1 MVLFKR
7 KPITM
12 VPPQTSI
19 PDNQE
24 VFVMKGT
31 DEVFT
36 EYEKYLKRLD
46 YLMQKKFVDAVNG
59 KSGLTFFDALESET
73 KSSSAIENVFPDV
86 LKDPILRKVQFSQI
100 SRIDDLVSSVFDE
113 FKKDF
118 FPGEDVLVIFDDG
131 EQMEGVIREKAK
143 FPMIRGPDGTIQRA
157 AFSRYFVRCHNQPG
171 EEALVDDK
179 HIRRDKKVFTKQNL
193 RSFLKHSLQR
203 EAWIG
208 APWLVKEH
216 LAIQYRLPMEIP
228 GHLLQD
234 AKLLAN
240 KVYTMPAP
248 THYRLA
254 SLLNVTNAPQQQ
266 MLQMKP
272 PKGRRSNKSEDIMR
286 QQQELARMQQLQ
298 QQVSHCKLAARA
310 QTLMS
315 SQHPGAQP
323 QQLQQMQNYQQ
334 PLATRMEP
342 KPLPPPVIKYP
353 IEDLDLPPKRDG
365 HARPQLNFFTE
376 EMRQYILSNRRIFLA
391 GLSMESMGLLLE
403 VWNTL
408 NVQCEVYV
416 LDSFTFDDFVDA
428 IQYKDVDSTCELLEE
443 MHCAVLKQLV
453 DKNGKILAKHGLK
466 EVVAEVPDDASELH
480 DESELS
486 TPQPD
491 VPARSTRSR
500 LSHVDL
506 AYDNPRTPTLDKSH
520 RAAEMLGDRSW
531 KTRLVA
537 REFEDGGWQVILIG
551 LLNQLSANPKYK
563 ARCDRILS
571 ELAPMAIDPSKE
583 TARLQYAELDANLRV
598 SALQIITILSV
609 STPAIKEFL
618 DQCSD
623 DMTDVRKRKIEHQRE
638 KKACM
643 ELLQQKDRDRK
654 ILYVDN
660 MPVSPTLGSAEP
672 VSVNGE
678 GDDTLETNGAGSSDP
693 DDEAPSTGRS
703 LRRGNDR
710 KRKRDE
716 DAARREKERAEKAEA
731 AKTQNKQSKEW
742 KKLLHDIEELKK
754 QVLDHES
761 KIQECDADLREAN
774 VQRTKVLG
782 KDRYCNRYYWF
793 ERNGQPFGG
802 LPRSST
808 ASYGYANARIWVQG
822 PDEMES
828 EGFIDRTPEEQKEYR
843 ARFNMTVP
851 ERRKAEEGETR
862 LQDAHEWGFYDDPE
876 RLDNLIG
883 WLDDHGEREKK
894 LRKELCEWRDTIVQ
908 YMDAYKKFLADEEVK
923 KVEAEQES
931 DARVSTR
938 HKLHE
943 EQTATKDRCTK
954 WTNTMAFDEIGHIHS
969 RPEKKPAPKKQ
980 AKQAK
985 GVAMVSRSTG
995 KPVTRQGG
1003 SYSFK

>member
-1 MVLFKR
+1 MVLYKR

-12 VPPQTSI
+12 TLPPAVVS
-19 PDNQE
+19 DSAE

-36 EYEKYLKRLD
+36 EYEKYLKRYD

-59 KSGLTFFDALESET
+59 KSGLTFFEALGSES
-73 KSSSAIENVFPDV
+73 KSSSAIESVFPDV

-131 EQMEGVIREKAK
+131 EQMGGVIREKAK

-193 RSFLKHSLQR
+193 RAFLKNSLQR

-240 KVYTMPAP
+240 KVYTEP
-248 THYRLA
+248 TRTQGVMA
-254 SLLNVTNAPQQQ
+254 SVRSMTNLPQQQ
-266 MLQMKP
+266 TLQMKP
-272 PKGRRSNKSEDIMR
+272 PKGRRSNKSDEILR
-286 QQQELARMQQLQ
+286 QQQELAHMQQLQ
-298 QQVSHCKLAARA
+298 HQVSWSKRK
-310 QTLMS
+310 S
-315 SQHPGAQP
+315 SVRPLTVTQHPGVP
-323 QQLQQMQNYQQ
+323 HHQLQQLHNYPQ
-334 PLATRMEP
+334 PLAMQP
-342 KPLPPPVIKYP
+342 KPPPPPVIKYP
-353 IEDLDLPPKRDG
+353 IEDLELPIKRNGNTRPK
-365 HARPQLNFFTE
+365 LKFFTP
-376 EMRQYILSNRRIFLA
+376 EMEQYIDSNRRIFLD

-428 IQYKDVDSTCELLEE
+428 IQYSWPDEPAELLEE
-443 MHCAVLKQLV
+443 VHCAVLKQLV
-453 DKNGKILAKHGLK
+453 DNHGKTMIKFVDAIADVD
-466 EVVAEVPDDASELH
+466 EASEVH

-500 LSHVDL
+500 LSHVDP
-506 AYDNPRTPTLDKSH
+506 AVQNPRTPTLDKPN
-520 RAAEMLGDRSW
+520 RAAEMVGDRNW
-531 KTRLVA
+531 KTRLGA
-537 REFEDGGWQVILIG
+537 REFENGGWQLIMVG
-551 LLNQLSANPKYK
+551 LLHQLSANPTYK
-563 ARCDRILS
+563 ARCDRILT
-571 ELAPMAIDPSKE
+571 ELAPMDMDLE
-583 TARLQYAELDANLRV
+583 QDTAASQYAKLDVNLRV
-598 SALQIITILSV
+598 TALQMITILSV
-609 STPAIKEFL
+609 STNAVKTFL
-618 DQCSD
+618 EQCSE
-623 DMTDVRKRKIEHQRE
+623 DMTDVRKRKIEYQRE
-638 KKACM
+638 KKVCM
-643 ELLQQKDRDRK
+643 EQLQHKDRDRK
-654 ILYVDN
+654 IAYVDHI
-660 MPVSPTLGSAEP
+660 PVSPTPESVEP
-672 VSVNGE
+672 VSANGD
-678 GDDTLETNGAGSSDP
+678 GDDTLGSIGAGSSDP
-693 DDEAPSTGRS
+693 DDEAPPGGRA

-716 DAARREKERAEKAEA
+716 VAARREKEKSEKTEA
-731 AKTQNKQSKEW
+731 AKMQNKQTKEW
-742 KKLLHDIEELKK
+742 KKLLSEIEELKK
-754 QVLDHES
+754 QVMES
-761 KIQECDADLREAN
+761 DAKIQECDADLREAN
-774 VQRTKVLG
+774 VQRTRVLG

-808 ASYGYANARIWVQG
+808 ASYGYANGRIWVQG
-822 PDEMES
+822 PDEMEA
-828 EGFIDRTPEEQKEYR
+828 EGFIERTPEEQKLYR

-851 ERRKAEEGETR
+851 ERRKEEEGGNM
-862 LQDAHEWGFYDDPE
+862 LQDAHEWGFYDEPKQ
-876 RLDNLIG
+876 LDDLIRY
-883 WLDDHGEREKK
+883 LDDHGEREKK
-894 LRKELCEWRDTIVQ
+894 LRRELCEWRDTIAQ
-908 YMDAYKKFLADEEVK
+908 YMEAYKKFRASEEESR
-923 KVEAEQES
+923 VEAEEEAA
-931 DARVSTR
+931 ARVATR
-938 HKLHE
+938 TKVHE
-943 EQTATKDRCTK
+943 EQAAAKERCYK
-954 WTNTMAFDEIGHIHS
+954 WTNTMALDDQGHLHS
-969 RPEKKPAPKKQ
+969 RPEKKAAPKNKG
-980 AKQAK
+980 KQAK
-985 GVAMVSRSTG
+985 GVAAMVSRSTG

-1003 SYSFK
+1003 NYSFK

>member
-1 MVLFKR
+1 MIV
-7 KPITM
+7 T
-12 VPPQTSI
+12 
-19 PDNQE
+19 
-24 VFVMKGT
+24 
-31 DEVFT
+31 
-36 EYEKYLKRLD
+36 
-46 YLMQKKFVDAVNG
+46 
-59 KSGLTFFDALESET
+59 
-73 KSSSAIENVFPDV
+73 
-86 LKDPILRKVQFSQI
+86 
-100 SRIDDLVSSVFDE
+100 
-113 FKKDF
+113 
-118 FPGEDVLVIFDDG
+118 FDDG

-143 FPMIRGPDGTIQRA
+143 FPMIRGPDGTVSLPYIYRARVVSWHPLTCDTQIQRA
-157 AFSRYFVRCHNQPG
+157 AFSRYFVRCNNRLDQPG

-240 KVYTMPAP
+240 KVYTLPAP
-248 THYRLA
+248 THLMLA
-254 SLLNVTNAPQQQ
+254 SMLNVTNFPQQQ

-272 PKGRRSNKSEDIMR
+272 PKGRRSNKSEEILR

-298 QQVSHCKLAARA
+298 QQVRHGMFSSHAPPL
-310 QTLMS
+310 TS
-315 SQHPGAQP
+315 VQHPGAP
-323 QQLQQMQNYQQ
+323 PHQLQQMAQNYHH

-342 KPLPPPVIKYP
+342 KPPPPPVIKYP

-365 HARPQLNFFTE
+365 YVRPQLKFFTP
-376 EMRQYILSNRRIFLA
+376 EMHDYMSSNRVISLD

-428 IQYKDVDSTCELLEE
+428 IQYREDDPPCELLEE
-443 MHCAVLKQLV
+443 AHCAVLKQLV
-453 DKNGKILAKHGLK
+453 DKNGKILIKGWKA
-466 EVVAEVPDDASELH
+466 EVVAEAADEVSEAHDDSEY
-480 DESELS
+480 

-506 AYDNPRTPTLDKSH
+506 ATENLRTPTTLDKPN

-531 KTRLVA
+531 KTRLA
-537 REFEDGGWQVILIG
+537 AQEFEDGGWQMILIG
-551 LLNQLSANPKYK
+551 LLHQLSANPKYK
-563 ARCDRILS
+563 VRCDKILH
-571 ELAPMAIDPSKE
+571 ELAPMDIEPSKD
-583 TARLQYAELDANLRV
+583 TARSQYAQLDVNYRV
-598 SALQIITILSV
+598 SALQMITLLSIGTQAV
-609 STPAIKEFL
+609 KDFL
-618 DQCSD
+618 EQCSE

-638 KKACM
+638 KKAAM
-643 ELLQQKDRDRK
+643 ESLQQKDRDRK
-654 ILYVDN
+654 IAYVDH
-660 MPVSPTLGSAEP
+660 MPISPTLGSAEP

-716 DAARREKERAEKAEA
+716 DAARREKEKAENTAAAKAEKKKA
-731 AKTQNKQSKEW
+731 NEW
-742 KKLLHDIEELKK
+742 KTLLKEIEDLKA
-754 QVLDHES
+754 QILDHEE

-782 KDRYCNRYYWF
+782 KDRYCNCYYWF

-808 ASYGYANARIWVQG
+808 ASYGYANGRIWVQG
-822 PDEMES
+822 PDEMEA
-828 EGFIDRTPEEQKEYR
+828 EGFIERTPEEQKEYK
-843 ARFNMTVP
+843 ARFNLDVP
-851 ERRKAEEGETR
+851 ARRKLEEGQTS
-862 LQDAHEWGFYDDPE
+862 LQDAHEWGFIDDPE

-883 WLDDHGEREKK
+883 WLDDRGEREKK

-908 YMDAYKKFLADEEVK
+908 YMEAYKNFRAEEEAK
-923 KVEAEQES
+923 KVEAEQELET
-931 DARVSTR
+931 RISTR
-938 HKLHE
+938 HKAHE
-943 EQTATKDRCTK
+943 EQTATKERCTR
-954 WTNTMAFDEIGHIHS
+954 WTNSMAVENLGHVHS
-969 RPEKKPAPKKQ
+969 RPQKKSAPKKQ
-980 AKQAK
+980 AKQPK
-985 GVAMVSRSTG
+985 GVAIVSRSTG

-1003 SYSFK
+1003 SYKF